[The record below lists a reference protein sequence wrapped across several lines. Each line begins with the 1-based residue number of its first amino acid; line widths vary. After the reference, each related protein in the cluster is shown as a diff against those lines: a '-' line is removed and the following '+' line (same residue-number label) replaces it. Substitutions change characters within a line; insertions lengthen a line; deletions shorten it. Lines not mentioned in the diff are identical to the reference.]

1 MNDYEKNQLRA
12 RSYISEVV
20 EMDPKFLGGIP
31 RLRGT
36 RYAVSQLFAELRDG
50 SSIEEICE
58 NDDLDIEIVR
68 KYLSGMSILYDIRDY
83 DPIKE

>member
-36 RYAVSQLFAELRDG
+36 RYAVSQLFDELRDG
-50 SSIEEICE
+50 NSIEEICE
-58 NDDLDIEIVR
+58 NYELEIDDVKKL
-68 KYLSGMSILYDIRDY
+68 LSGISILYDIRDY